1 MKCPRRKTR
10 VYSLSHS
17 TTLVRIRIKEIT
29 DKFGRVIEERVSRRE
44 RPGKVCGLC
53 DIEEGNRAPNYTRG

>member
-1 MKCPRRKTR
+1 MKCPRCKTR

-17 TTLVRIRIKEIT
+17 TTLVRIRIKEVT
-29 DKFGRVIEERVSRRE
+29 DKFGRVLEERVSRRE

-53 DIEEGNRAPNYTRG
+53 AIEEGNSYVNYTRG